1 MKFIKNFAIGLLILS
16 LPLMVFAQ
24 DALLDNMPQY
34 MEEAPSSTS
43 FNLFKFINTII
54 NWLFYALLVA
64 ALVMLLLL
72 AINYVTAGGSG
83 GSDKVKTNL
92 SKLSMILLGIV
103 VALLAKALIYVTCYI
118 VGGSEMCTF
127 KFN

>member
-1 MKFIKNFAIGLLILS
+1 
-16 LPLMVFAQ
+16 
-24 DALLDNMPQY
+24 
-34 MEEAPSSTS
+34 
-43 FNLFKFINTII
+43 
-54 NWLFYALLVA
+54 VA

-83 GSDKVKTNL
+83 GSEKVKNNF

-103 VALLAKALIYVTCYI
+103 VALMAKALIYLTCVI